1 MESAP
6 QTRREVLAG
15 LACAALAPL
24 EARNSVYN
32 PQLVLQ
38 TYVWVLEMKAQNKP
52 LAEGIDEIFR
62 HCYRTGYQRVELM
75 PEFLA
80 PEARQKT
87 LAALRNYK
95 LKPTAV
101 YLSGPLHQR
110 GAAEESRA
118 HALELAR
125 VMKDAGTR
133 FINFSPAAK
142 PREEPKTDEEL
153 ETQAYQLNR
162 MGDELAGLSL
172 RLLLHHHLPELRADA
187 REWRYMRRHTET
199 KLVSFCLDV
208 DWIHRAGM
216 DPLVLMDEADGRL
229 GSLHLRNSRNGVW
242 LEELADGDIDL
253 DRIARFLRQMFYDR
267 LLVVEL
273 AYDKDTKRVHSLPL
287 ALSLSRWYMQK
298 VFGARPGMKPV
309 DMGPHVMTRNL

>member
-1 MESAP
+1 
-6 QTRREVLAG
+6 V
-15 LACAALAPL
+15 
-24 EARNSVYN
+24 
-32 PQLVLQ
+32 
-38 TYVWVLEMKAQNKP
+38 
-52 LAEGIDEIFR
+52 EGIDEIFR
-62 HCYRTGYQRVELM
+62 QCYRTGYQRIELM

-110 GAAEESRA
+110 DAAEESRA
-118 HALELAR
+118 QALELAR
-125 VMKDAGTR
+125 VMKDTGTR

-142 PREEPKTDEEL
+142 PREESKTDEEL

-162 MGDELAGLSL
+162 MGDELAGQSM
-172 RLLLHHHLPELRADA
+172 RLLLHHHVSEMRADA
-187 REWRYMRRHTET
+187 REWRYMRRRTEP

-208 DWIHRAGM
+208 DWIRRAGM
-216 DPLVLMDEADGRL
+216 DPLVLMDEAAGRL

-253 DRIARFLRQMFYDR
+253 ERIARFLKQMFYDG

-273 AYDKDTKRVHSLPL
+273 VYDKGTKRVHSLPL

-298 VFGARPGMKPV
+298 TFGARPGMKPV
-309 DMGPHVMTRNL
+309 DMGPPVMMRRL